1 MRYRNSWIDATV
13 VAIEQVA
20 TTIMQIQIL
29 PVSGAIKPYTVGSH
43 IDVSVL
49 IDGKT
54 EIRSYSL
61 VGAYESNMPYTI
73 AVKLLP
79 SSKGGSKY
87 MWSLAA
93 GHKIRISQ
101 PTNNFELSH
110 NTNDYLLIAA
120 GIGVTP
126 IIGMAKTLKRKTG
139 LTVKMLYAGN
149 NKKEMP
155 FIEELESLLGVDL
168 ILHYSDA
175 QGYYDT
181 TKLIDLA
188 SAKTQI
194 YLCGP
199 LPFMNAVRKT
209 WEEGPFE
216 NSNLRFET
224 FGASGLFAPQEFLV
238 KIPRFDC
245 EVVVKKNQT
254 ILQSLQEA
262 QIDVMSDCKKG
273 ECGLCQVD
281 ILEYSGD
288 IDHRD
293 FFFSE
298 AEKGEN
304 NKLCACVSRVANGNI
319 TIDTAYRGKIQHT

>member
-13 VAIEQVA
+13 GEIDQVA
-20 TTIMQIQIL
+20 KSVMQIQIL
-29 PVSGAIKPYTVGSH
+29 PTSGTVDSYTVGAH
-43 IDVSVL
+43 LDVSVL

-61 VGAYESNMPYTI
+61 VGEYDSNKAYII
-73 AVKLLP
+73 AVKLLH

-87 MWSLAA
+87 MWSLKT
-93 GHKIRISQ
+93 GNKIRISQ

-110 NTNDYLLIAA
+110 NTNDYLLVAA
-120 GIGVTP
+120 GIGITP
-126 IIGMAKTLKRKTG
+126 IIGMAKTLKRKKG
-139 LTVKMLYAGN
+139 VKVKMLYAGN
-149 NKKEMP
+149 NSEEMP
-155 FIEELESLLGVDL
+155 FTEELLAVLGPDL
-168 ILHYSDA
+168 VVHYSDEN
-175 QGYYDT
+175 GYFNT
-181 TKLIDLA
+181 SKLLDWTN
-188 SAKTQI
+188 AKTQI

-209 WEEGPFE
+209 WEEGPYD

-224 FGASGLFAPQEFLV
+224 FGASGLFAPQEFLL
-238 KIPRFDC
+238 KIPRFDK
-245 EVVVKKNQT
+245 EIKVNKNQT
-254 ILQSLQEA
+254 ILQALQAAKIE
-262 QIDVMSDCKKG
+262 VMYDCKKG

-298 AEKGEN
+298 TEKGEN
-304 NKLCACVSRVANGNI
+304 HKMCACVSRVANGKI
-319 TIDTAYRGKIQHT
+319 TIDTGYRGS

>member
-1 MRYRNSWIDATV
+1 MRYKNSWINATV

-20 TTIMQIQIL
+20 ASVLQIQIQ
-29 PVSGAIKPYTVGSH
+29 PDSGTIKPYTVGSH
-43 IDVSVL
+43 INVSVL

-61 VGAYESNMPYTI
+61 VGEYQSNASYII

-79 SSKGGSKY
+79 SSNGGSKY
-87 MWSLAA
+87 MWSLKA
-93 GHKIRISQ
+93 GFKIRISQ

-110 NTNDYLLIAA
+110 NTNNYLLIAA
-120 GIGVTP
+120 GIGITP
-126 IIGMAKTLKRKTG
+126 IIGMAKILNRKAG
-139 LTVKMLYAGN
+139 LEVKMLYAGN
-149 NKKEMP
+149 NKEEMP
-155 FIEELESLLGVDL
+155 YVNDLQSLLGSNL
-168 ILHYSDA
+168 MLHYSDT
-175 QGYYDT
+175 QGFYDT
-181 TKLIDLA
+181 SELINLA
-188 SAKTQI
+188 NAKTQI

-209 WEEGPFE
+209 WEDGPYE

-254 ILQSLQEA
+254 ILQSLQRA

-273 ECGLCQVD
+273 ECGLCQID

-293 FFFSE
+293 FFFS
-298 AEKGEN
+298 ASEKRKN
-304 NKLCACVSRVANGNI
+304 KKLCACVSRVANGEI
-319 TIDTAYRGKIQHT
+319 TIDTAYRGK

>member
-1 MRYRNSWIDATV
+1 MRYRNSWDDATV
-13 VAIEQVA
+13 VAVEQVA
-20 TTIMQIQIL
+20 KSVMQLQIL
-29 PVSGAIKPYTVGSH
+29 PISGTTESYTVGAH

-61 VGAYESNMPYTI
+61 VGEHTSNLPYTI

-87 MWSLAA
+87 MWSLKV
-93 GHKIRISQ
+93 GNNIRISQ

-110 NTNDYLLIAA
+110 TTKDYILLAA
-120 GIGVTP
+120 GIGITP
-126 IIGMAKTLKRKTG
+126 MIGMVKTLKRKNG
-139 LTVKMLYAGN
+139 ITVKMLYAGN
-149 NKKEMP
+149 NIEEMP
-155 FIEELESLLGVDL
+155 YVVELQTILGQDL
-168 ILHYSDA
+168 ALHYSDES
-175 QGYYDT
+175 GYYDT
-181 TKLIDLA
+181 TKLLDWTN
-188 SAKTQI
+188 AKSQI

-238 KIPRFDC
+238 TIPRFNKTLT
-245 EVVVKKNQT
+245 VKKNQT
-254 ILQSLQEA
+254 LLQALQDA
-262 QIDVMSDCKKG
+262 KIDVMYDCKKG
-273 ECGLCQVD
+273 ECGLCQVAIVD
-281 ILEYSGD
+281 YSGD

-298 AEKGEN
+298 DEKGEN
-304 NKLCACVSRVANGNI
+304 HKMCACVSRVANGKI
-319 TIDTAYRGKIQHT
+319 TIDTGYRGS

>member
-1 MRYRNSWIDATV
+1 MRYKNSWINATV

-20 TTIMQIQIL
+20 ASVLQIQIQ
-29 PVSGAIKPYTVGSH
+29 PASGTIKPYTVGSH
-43 IDVSVL
+43 INVSVL

-61 VGAYESNMPYTI
+61 VGEYQSNASYII

-79 SSKGGSKY
+79 SSNGGSKY
-87 MWSLAA
+87 MWSLKA
-93 GHKIRISQ
+93 GFKIRISQ

-110 NTNDYLLIAA
+110 NTNNYLLIAA
-120 GIGVTP
+120 GIGITP
-126 IIGMAKTLKRKTG
+126 IIGMAKILNRKTG
-139 LTVKMLYAGN
+139 LEVKMLYAGN
-149 NKKEMP
+149 NKEEMP
-155 FIEELESLLGVDL
+155 YVNDLQSLLGSNL
-168 ILHYSDA
+168 MLHYSDT
-175 QGYYDT
+175 QGFYDT
-181 TKLIDLA
+181 SELINLA
-188 SAKTQI
+188 NAKTQI

-209 WEEGPFE
+209 WEDCPYE

-254 ILQSLQEA
+254 ILQSLQRA

-273 ECGLCQVD
+273 ECGLCQID

-293 FFFSE
+293 FFFS
-298 AEKGEN
+298 ASEKRKN
-304 NKLCACVSRVANGNI
+304 KKLCACVSRVANGEI
-319 TIDTAYRGKIQHT
+319 TIDTAYRGK

>member
-1 MRYRNSWIDATV
+1 MRYKNSWINATV

-20 TTIMQIQIL
+20 ASVLQIQIQ
-29 PVSGAIKPYTVGSH
+29 PASGTIKPYTVGSH
-43 IDVSVL
+43 INVSVL

-61 VGAYESNMPYTI
+61 VGEYQSNASYII

-79 SSKGGSKY
+79 SSNGGSKY
-87 MWSLAA
+87 MWSLKA
-93 GHKIRISQ
+93 GFKIRISQ

-110 NTNDYLLIAA
+110 NTNNYLLIAA
-120 GIGVTP
+120 GIGITP
-126 IIGMAKTLKRKTG
+126 IIGMAKILNRKTG
-139 LTVKMLYAGN
+139 LEVKMLYAGN
-149 NKKEMP
+149 NKEEMP
-155 FIEELESLLGVDL
+155 YVNDLQSLLGSNL
-168 ILHYSDA
+168 MLHYSDT
-175 QGYYDT
+175 QGFYDT
-181 TKLIDLA
+181 SELINLA
-188 SAKTQI
+188 NAKTQI

-209 WEEGPFE
+209 WEDGPYE

-254 ILQSLQEA
+254 ILQSLQRA

-273 ECGLCQVD
+273 ECGLCQID

-293 FFFSE
+293 FFFS
-298 AEKGEN
+298 ASEKRKN
-304 NKLCACVSRVANGNI
+304 KKLCACVSRVANGEI
-319 TIDTAYRGKIQHT
+319 TIDTAYRGK

>member
-20 TTIMQIQIL
+20 KSVMQIQIL
-29 PVSGAIKPYTVGSH
+29 PLNGATECYTVGSH

-61 VGAYESNMPYTI
+61 VGEYESNTPYII

-93 GHKIRISQ
+93 GNKIRISQ

-120 GIGVTP
+120 GIGITP

-155 FIEELESLLGVDL
+155 FLEELQSLLGVDL
-168 ILHYSDA
+168 MLHYSDA
-175 QGYYDT
+175 QGFYNT

-209 WEEGPFE
+209 WEDGPFE

-224 FGASGLFAPQEFLV
+224 FGASGLFAPQDFLV
-238 KIPRFDC
+238 KIPRFDLQIK
-245 EVVVKKNQT
+245 VKKNKT
-254 ILQSLQEA
+254 ILQALEDA
-262 QIDVMSDCKKG
+262 HIDVMYDCKKG

-298 AEKGEN
+298 SEKGEN
-304 NKLCACVSRVANGNI
+304 DKLCACVSRVANGSI
-319 TIDTAYRGKIQHT
+319 TIDTSYRGV